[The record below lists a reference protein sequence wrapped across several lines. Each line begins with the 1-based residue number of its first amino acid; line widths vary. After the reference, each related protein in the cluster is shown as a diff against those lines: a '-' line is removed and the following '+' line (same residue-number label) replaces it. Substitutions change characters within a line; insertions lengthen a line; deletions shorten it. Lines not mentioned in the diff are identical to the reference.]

1 MIQCRV
7 FPVLVLVAVY
17 MFSFIGESFG
27 RQIYG
32 NCEKYAVMETKPI
45 LRNGDRFC
53 ITEGRYVYCKEFACT
68 ITKCFKP
75 VVPYHGCPYCEGT
88 CSYGGAVYQ
97 INDAV
102 LDLDGANGCTC
113 HANNGLICTKIG
125 SSPKQMCLK
134 KHRLE

>member
-88 CSYGGAVYQ
+88 CSYGGAIYQ
-97 INDAV
+97 VKDRFAC
-102 LDLDGANGCTC
+102 LDGVNHCFCGGK
-113 HANNGLICTKIG
+113 NSIGSTKIG
-125 SSPKQMCLK
+125 TNSRSMCFK
-134 KHRLE
+134 MQ